1 MELTRPHKPH
11 REDEFERITAAG
23 GWVSGSR
30 AKGGR
35 VNGILAVSRAIG
47 DVEYKA
53 LKEVA
58 WGMPLAADLVTA
70 EPEVLPLPLT
80 EQDEFVLLGSD
91 GLWDGMLYQEAVDAV
106 HAWRR
111 ERGTIAGVAESLVQL
126 SIDRNVPD
134 NVTCVVVAF
143 EG

>member
-1 MELTRPHKPH
+1 MAQLLPH
-11 REDEFERITAAG
+11 E
-23 GWVSGSR
+23 
-30 AKGGR
+30 
-35 VNGILAVSRAIG
+35 
-47 DVEYKA
+47 
-53 LKEVA
+53 
-58 WGMPLAADLVTA
+58 AADL
-70 EPEVLPLPLT
+70 EPALEACEHYLPLPLT

-143 EG
+143 DGL